1 MGSRPEGILVEKIIM
16 YVEESW
22 LASPVA
28 IASAQIFKVMKIS
41 LLLCF
46 VLSVIGVRDPGP
58 WQLTPDERKFAVDY
72 LNKTRARLLKDVEG
86 LSKAQ
91 LNFRPDDTSWSVAQC
106 VEHITLSEDLV
117 KQWIQ
122 GGLQQPAAPQRKSE
136 EKYTPETLIAIVTNR
151 SQNRA
156 KTGGPWIPDGQFPTT
171 ADAIR
176 VFVSRRDS
184 TIAYVESTQDDL
196 KDHFI
201 DHPQWGA
208 LDLYEAF
215 VMLSAH
221 CERHTEQLEEVM
233 TNPNFPKPTVI
244 SGFSPYLYNC
254 AR

>member
-1 MGSRPEGILVEKIIM
+1 M
-16 YVEESW
+16 YVEENC
-22 LASPVA
+22 LAPPAPIPSG
-28 IASAQIFKVMKIS
+28 QIFKVMKIT

-46 VLSVIGVRDPGP
+46 VLSVTGVRGPGP

-72 LNKTRARLLKDVEG
+72 LNKTRARLLKDVER
-86 LSKAQ
+86 LSTTQ

-136 EKYTPETLIAIVTNR
+136 EKYTPATLITVVTDR

-156 KTGGPWIPDGQFPTT
+156 KTGGSWMPDGQFPTT

-176 VFVSRRDS
+176 AFISRRDS
-184 TIAYVESTQDDL
+184 TIAYLDSTQDDL

-233 TNPNFPKPTVI
+233 ANPNFPKQ
-244 SGFSPYLYNC
+244 
-254 AR
+254 